1 MVFSIGQVAVVL
13 HLAKFAE
20 DAVRAVEEFGGRAVF
35 GNFSVVKND
44 NPVHVV
50 QGGKAVGDG
59 DDGFVLNQVLQGF
72 FNQGFRLAVK
82 CGGCFVQNE
91 HGCVLQN
98 GAGNR
103 NTLPFAAGKQNAAF
117 ADDAVVS
124 LGKFHNRIVNAGE
137 TGSIA
142 DLSGCGFGVGDTQ
155 VFSYGTVEQR
165 CVLRNDGD
173 VLMQGAELQIP
184 NVGVVNEDF
193 AGGNVIGAQEQV
205 DEGGFAGA

>member
-1 MVFSIGQVAVVL
+1 M
-13 HLAKFAE
+13 
-20 DAVRAVEEFGGRAVF
+20 
-35 GNFSVVKND
+35 
-44 NPVHVV
+44 
-50 QGGKAVGDG
+50 
-59 DDGFVLNQVLQGF
+59 
-72 FNQGFRLAVK
+72 
-82 CGGCFVQNE
+82 
-91 HGCVLQN
+91 
-98 GAGNR
+98 
-103 NTLPFAAGKQNAAF
+103 
-117 ADDAVVS
+117 
-124 LGKFHNRIVNAGE
+124 NAGE

-142 DLSGCGFGVGDTQ
+142 DLFGCGFGVGDTQ

>member
-1 MVFSIGQVAVVL
+1 M
-13 HLAKFAE
+13 
-20 DAVRAVEEFGGRAVF
+20 
-35 GNFSVVKND
+35 
-44 NPVHVV
+44 V

-59 DDGFVLNQVLQGF
+59 DDGFVLNQVCRAFSIRDSDWLSSAEVASSRMSTGAF
-72 FNQGFRLAVK
+72 A
-82 CGGCFVQNE
+82 
-91 HGCVLQN
+91 N

-184 NVGVVNEDF
+184 NVGVVNEDLP
-193 AGGNVIGAQEQV
+193 AVTS
-205 DEGGFAGA
+205 